1 MRRTAAASVATAAGV
16 GLALALAA
24 MQGPAAADESRAQ
37 VEQRIRLASRL
48 IHDSPTAQRIAGS
61 GHEQA
66 QSYFDIG
73 RLHQAMAEDALQ
85 RGDLGAARRAVD
97 EALRHVGLARRLVP
111 DAPARQAA
119 ARQRAEQMHSNLER
133 LTEDWPGRHDR
144 DGVMDGDLYAALG
157 LMATARYFVEAGR
170 HEEAVHTLRTAEQ
183 HVLAGMRLAL
193 QSREINYTQRAAT
206 PEQEF
211 QFELQRHQGLAEL
224 VPLAVNELKPRA
236 EAAAL
241 IERYG
246 ESSRLLR
253 KQAQQQAQT
262 GDTAGALVHI
272 HNAILFVQRAL
283 QAAGVALPQATGGQ
297 P

>member
-1 MRRTAAASVATAAGV
+1 MRPMAAAAAAAAGV
-16 GLALALAA
+16 GLALTLATA
-24 MQGPAAADESRAQ
+24 HGPVCAEDSRAQ
-37 VEQRIRLASRL
+37 LEQRIRLASRL
-48 IHDSPTAQRIAGS
+48 IDDASTAQRIAGS
-61 GHEQA
+61 GHAQA

-73 RLHQAMAEDALQ
+73 RLHHAMAEDAMQ

-119 ARQRAEQMHSNLER
+119 SRRRAEQMQDNLER
-133 LTEDWPGRHDR
+133 LTDGWPGRHDR
-144 DGVMDGDLYAALG
+144 DGVMDGDLHAALG
-157 LMATARYFVEAGR
+157 LMATARYFAEAGR
-170 HEEAVHTLRTAEQ
+170 HEEAVHTLRTAEH
-183 HVLAGMRLAL
+183 HVLAGMRQVL
-193 QSREINYTQRAAT
+193 QSREIDYTQRAGT

-211 QFELQRHQGLAEL
+211 QLELQRHQGLADL

-236 EAAAL
+236 DAAAL

-246 ESSRLLR
+246 ETSRTLR
-253 KQAQQQAQT
+253 VQAQQQAQT
-262 GDTAGALVHI
+262 GDTAGALAHI

-283 QAAGVALPQATGGQ
+283 QAAGVALPQPVGGR